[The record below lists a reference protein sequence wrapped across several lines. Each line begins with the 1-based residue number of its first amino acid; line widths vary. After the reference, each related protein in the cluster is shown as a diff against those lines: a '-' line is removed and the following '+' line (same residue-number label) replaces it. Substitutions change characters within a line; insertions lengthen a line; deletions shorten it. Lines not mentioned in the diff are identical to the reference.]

1 MSADSSTEPPMT
13 GRSKPPLVSWRLAG
27 LLVIVG
33 GMAAA
38 GIAIRQLTKEVR
50 DLRAAKASTEEYG
63 RILDGHRQ
71 EMQAKYGDLTAQHQH
86 LTADRDNLLAQVK
99 RLAGETE
106 HTQAEIGRAHV

>member
-38 GIAIRQLTKEVR
+38 GIAIRQLTTKIP
-50 DLRAAKASTEEYG
+50 DLPAPHPPTP
-63 RILDGHRQ
+63 
-71 EMQAKYGDLTAQHQH
+71 
-86 LTADRDNLLAQVK
+86 N
-99 RLAGETE
+99 
-106 HTQAEIGRAHV
+106 